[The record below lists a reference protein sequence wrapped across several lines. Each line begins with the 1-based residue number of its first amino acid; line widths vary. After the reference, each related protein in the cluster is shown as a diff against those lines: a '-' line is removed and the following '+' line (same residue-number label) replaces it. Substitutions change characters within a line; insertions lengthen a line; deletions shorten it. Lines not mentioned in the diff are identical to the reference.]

1 MSLDSYIFQ
10 PNSYLIIQFFVGNGQ
25 IKIESLLNQVSI
37 ENDESFACQ
46 VEPQL
51 TKNDINHSEDKAKS
65 SFQLQT
71 RPFHL
76 QQQQQQQVN
85 ENWPNPPNYLV
96 VDKSS
101 VLNDEL
107 AQNLNSNLS
116 DLKALMVQ
124 MSKTLKSQ
132 HDEIEH
138 IKKQQISSQSQMK
151 SHMDASLKQ
160 FLITQQQ
167 RSSTMQQQQQQMSL
181 VSDENQ
187 LSLLI
192 QQGLNKNLQP
202 KLEQLLKEEI
212 NKSIQTQFVTRLMEP
227 LREQITRDLAEKL
240 KSIEAVMKDSIIK
253 LFKSKSTMDVLSQA
267 IVSSQQATI
276 CNSYRETFQK
286 VIVPNFEKS
295 CQNMYQQVNCSFS
308 KGTQD
313 YLMEF
318 DQLAKQHRKMFD
330 ENNEPILAQM
340 KNFNE
345 QMQSH
350 STQMANI
357 LANNLQQ
364 QFETNLR

>member
-1 MSLDSYIFQ
+1 MSE
-10 PNSYLIIQFFVGNGQ
+10 FVFLTGNGQ

-46 VEPQL
+46 TEPPL
-51 TKNDINHSEDKAKS
+51 TGNDINLTEEMAKS

-76 QQQQQQQVN
+76 QQQQQQIN

-96 VDKSS
+96 ADKSS
-101 VLNDEL
+101 ALNDEL

-116 DLKALMVQ
+116 DLKALMIQ

-138 IKKQQISSQSQMK
+138 IKKQQISSQTHIK

-167 RSSTMQQQQQQMSL
+167 RSSTMQQQMSL

-192 QQGLNKNLQP
+192 QQGLNKNVQP
-202 KLEQLLKEEI
+202 KLEQMLKEEI
-212 NKSIQTQFVTRLMEP
+212 NKSIQTQFVSRLMEP